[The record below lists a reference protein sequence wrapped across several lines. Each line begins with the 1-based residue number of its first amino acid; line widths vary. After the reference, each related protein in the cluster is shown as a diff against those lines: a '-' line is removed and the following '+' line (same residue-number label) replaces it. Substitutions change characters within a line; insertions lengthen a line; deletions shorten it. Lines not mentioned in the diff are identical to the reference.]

1 MHEYWG
7 SGYGGAGGTAGG
19 SGPTGPAGA
28 TGATG
33 STGPTGPQGN
43 AGQSSSFYEYL
54 ANTTLFTGDPGV
66 PYVLWDNAT
75 QTSATQINISHL
87 TSTGVDVDIFLAL
100 LQPGDTVIL
109 QDQTNSINYQQW
121 TVSAPVTVFP
131 NLYVVVP
138 VTYVGGGYSFSN
150 NQPMIVAIRVIG
162 PIGPA
167 GPTGP
172 TGPTGATGSTGATGP
187 TGPTGATGATGAT
200 GPTGPTGATGA
211 AGINGKIL
219 QVVQAS
225 TTTPV
230 SVATTTYTDT
240 TLTAT
245 ITPTSVTSK
254 ILVMVSQQASGTRS
268 ATPQGVGVR
277 LLRDATVIYTPVTNA
292 SGPYGILQSAGGS
305 TSTFIASQINFQVL
319 DSPATTSAVT
329 YKTQGRPYVN
339 TLSGTVVFQE
349 AAGVQTGTSFITLF
363 EVEP

>member
-7 SGYGGAGGTAGG
+7 SGYGGAGG
-19 SGPTGPAGA
+19 SGPTGPAGATGA

-54 ANTTLFTGDPGV
+54 ANTTLFAGDPGAPFV
-66 PYVLWDNAT
+66 IWDNAT

-87 TSTGVDVDIFLAL
+87 TATGVDVDIFLAL
-100 LQPGDTVIL
+100 LTTGDTVIL
-109 QDQTNSINYQQW
+109 QDQVNSNNYQQW

-131 NLYVVVP
+131 NQYVVVP

-211 AGINGKIL
+211 AGINGKVL
-219 QVVQAS
+219 QVVSAS
-225 TTTPV
+225 TTTQV
-230 SVATTTYTDT
+230 SVAVATYTDT

-254 ILVMVSQQASGTRS
+254 ILILIM
-268 ATPQGVGVR
+268 QGARYNRTANTQGIGIR
-277 LLRDATVIYTPVTNA
+277 LLRDATVIYEPLTDANGPLIDYMSLATVT
-292 SGPYGILQSAGGS
+292 SI
-305 TSTFIASQINFQVL
+305 IAVKNLQINYV
-319 DSPATTSAVT
+319 DSPATTSPIV
-329 YKTQGRPYVN
+329 YKTQGRPYLATSAGSIIFQSTSTVN
-339 TLSGTVVFQE
+339 QQSTIILME
-349 AAGVQTGTSFITLF
+349 I
-363 EVEP
+363 EP

>member
-7 SGYGGAGGTAGG
+7 SGYGGAGGTAGAI
-19 SGPTGPAGA
+19 GPTGP

-33 STGPTGPQGN
+33 TVGPTGPQGN

-54 ANTTLFTGDPGV
+54 ANTTLFAGDPGAPFV
-66 PYVLWDNAT
+66 IWDNAT

-87 TSTGVDVDIFLAL
+87 TANGVDVDIFLAL
-100 LQPGDTVIL
+100 LTTGDTVIL
-109 QDQTNSINYQQW
+109 QDQTNSNNYQQW

-131 NLYVVVP
+131 NQYVVVP

-187 TGPTGATGATGAT
+187 TGPTGPTGATGAT

-211 AGINGKIL
+211 AGINGKVL
-219 QVVQAS
+219 QVVSAS
-225 TTTPV
+225 TTTQV
-230 SVATTTYTDT
+230 AVATAVYTDT

-245 ITPTSVTSK
+245 ITPTSVTSR
-254 ILVMVSQQASGTRS
+254 ILVLVMQGCRYSRAANTQAIGIRI
-268 ATPQGVGVR
+268 
-277 LLRDATVIYTPVTNA
+277 LRDATVIYEPGTDA
-292 SGPYGILQSAGGS
+292 SGPQISYAGLANV
-305 TSTFIASQINFQVL
+305 TSIDIRDNIMINYV

-329 YKTQGRPYVN
+329 YKTQGRPYLTTN
-339 TLSGTVVFQE
+339 SGNCNFQLNSAVTNQQSTIILME
-349 AAGVQTGTSFITLF
+349 I
-363 EVEP
+363 EP

>member
-1 MHEYWG
+1 
-7 SGYGGAGGTAGG
+7 
-19 SGPTGPAGA
+19 
-28 TGATG
+28 
-33 STGPTGPQGN
+33 
-43 AGQSSSFYEYL
+43 
-54 ANTTLFTGDPGV
+54 V
-66 PYVLWDNAT
+66 IWDNAT

-87 TSTGVDVDIFLAL
+87 TANGVDVDIFLAL
-100 LQPGDTVIL
+100 LTTGDTVIL
-109 QDQTNSINYQQW
+109 QDQVNSNNYQQW

-131 NLYVVVP
+131 NQYVVVP

-172 TGPTGATGSTGATGP
+172 TGPTGATGSTGPTGP

-225 TTTPV
+225 TTTQV

-245 ITPTSVTSK
+245 ITPTSVTSQ
-254 ILVMVSQQASGTRS
+254 ILVMVSQQTYATR
-268 ATPQGVGVR
+268 TGNTNGLGVR
-277 LLRDATVIYTPVTNA
+277 LLRDATVIFTPPTDA
-292 SGPYGILQSAGGS
+292 TGPYISYIGVGGS
-305 TSTFIASQINFQVL
+305 TFVQLFNQVNFQVL
-319 DSPATTSAVT
+319 DSPATTSPVT
-329 YKTQGRPYVN
+329 YKTQGRPYTILN
-339 TLSGTVVFQE
+339 SGSATFQN
-349 AAGVQTGTSFITLF
+349 AGVVAGTSFITLF
-363 EVEP
+363 EVAP